1 MVEFL
6 DFMHT
11 QQTNKLM
18 QDIPPLPQHD
28 TTRSLRVMKNV
39 LVWLLSAI
47 AVPIGFFVGYSDK
60 IKGDSNDDI
69 AEFDASLR
77 GYVRAAKL
85 ANFQKLESVEY
96 YSKNIP
102 TLVGLRK
109 EAARLERAQY
119 NLHYDNQYY
128 ARAKINQT
136 FAEYNFAQSSNEQD
150 LRVHSDEAL
159 SALEQEWIKK
169 NTGEA
174 LLTGLGVAAMS
185 GIGTWIA
192 VWLLAFVFVLI
203 WWFMMDRLRDIS
215 RAIKGK

>member
-1 MVEFL
+1 
-6 DFMHT
+6 
-11 QQTNKLM
+11 M
-18 QDIPPLPQHD
+18 QEIPRLTQHD

-39 LVWLLSAI
+39 LVWVLSAV
-47 AVPIGFFVGYSDK
+47 ALPVGFIGGYSDK
-60 IKGDSNDDI
+60 IKGDSNADI

-77 GYVRAAKL
+77 DYVRAAKL
-85 ANFQKLESVEY
+85 ANCEKLEGVEN
-96 YSKNIP
+96 YSEDIP
-102 TLVGLRK
+102 TRLGIRK
-109 EAARLERAQY
+109 EAARLERILE
-119 NLHYDNQYY
+119 NLYYENTDY

-136 FAEYNFAQSSNEQD
+136 FAEYNFSQSLNEND

-159 SALEQEWIKK
+159 SALERKWIKK

-174 LLTGLGVAAMS
+174 LLYGLGIAAVS

-192 VWLLAFVFVLI
+192 TWLLALGFVLI

>member
-1 MVEFL
+1 
-6 DFMHT
+6 MHT
-11 QQTNKLM
+11 QQTKKIM
-18 QDIPPLPQHD
+18 QEIPTLTQHD

-39 LVWLLSAI
+39 LVWVLSAI
-47 AVPIGFFVGYSDK
+47 ALPVGFIGGYSDK
-60 IKGDSNDDI
+60 IKGDSNADI

-77 GYVRAAKL
+77 DYVRAAKI
-85 ANFQKLESVEY
+85 ANCQKLEGVEN
-96 YSKNIP
+96 YSEDIP
-102 TLVGLRK
+102 TRVGLRK
-109 EAARLERAQY
+109 EATRLERVLD
-119 NLHYDNQYY
+119 NLHYENTDY

-136 FAEYNFAQSSNEQD
+136 FAEYNFAQSSNEKD

-159 SALEQEWIKK
+159 SALERKWIKK

-174 LLTGLGVAAMS
+174 LLYGLGVAAIS

-192 VWLLAFVFVLI
+192 TWLLSLGFVLI